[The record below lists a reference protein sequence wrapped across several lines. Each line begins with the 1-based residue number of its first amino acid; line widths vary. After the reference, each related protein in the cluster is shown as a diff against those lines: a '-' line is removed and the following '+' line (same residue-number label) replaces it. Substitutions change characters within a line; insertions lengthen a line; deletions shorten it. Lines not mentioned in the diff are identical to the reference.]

1 MLPWHIGTNSLTRGR
16 AHATVQVLMNSPVPI
31 AQSSARVAALP
42 TVRASAIAAQQPALA
57 LAALGL
63 LGLGVL
69 GLVYGDFALV
79 WQPVADWVPGRT
91 ALAYLTGL
99 VECATAIGMLLPAT
113 TRWAVRVLFPGVV
126 IWQLLKV
133 PALFLAPGVEDSY
146 LSFGETALIF
156 AGGWVLFARLADLPA
171 DSPFARFTGDRA
183 VRIAQ
188 IFLGI
193 WIIPIGISHFVYH
206 QATILLIPQWIPDR
220 SFFAYLT
227 GAGQIASGL
236 GLIFNVLP
244 RAAAYAEAAQ
254 LWIYTLLIWVPAV
267 LYGPSTDVQKVFGP
281 ALGARM
287 PWTALIITW
296 LPAACALVV
305 AMNVKARARS

>member
-1 MLPWHIGTNSLTRGR
+1 
-16 AHATVQVLMNSPVPI
+16 MNSPVPI
-31 AQSSARVAALP
+31 AQSSAGIAAVP
-42 TVRASAIAAQQPALA
+42 TARATSVAAQQPALA
-57 LAALGL
+57 LSAIGL
-63 LGLGVL
+63 LGIGIL

-79 WQPVADWVPGRT
+79 WQPVAAWVPGRT
-91 ALAYLTGL
+91 ALAYLTAAI
-99 VECATAIGMLLPAT
+99 ECATAIGMLIPAT
-113 TRWAVRVLFPGVV
+113 TKSAVRVLFPGVV

-133 PALFLAPGVEDSY
+133 PDILLAPGTEGPY

-156 AGGWVLFARLADLPA
+156 AGGWTLFARLADLP
-171 DSPFARFTGDRA
+171 DGSPFAIFTGDRA

-188 IFLGI
+188 IFLGL
-193 WIIPIGISHFVYH
+193 WIIPIGLSHFVYH

-254 LWIYTLLIWVPAV
+254 LWIYTLLIWVPA
-267 LYGPSTDVQKVFGP
+267 LIFGPNSDVQQVFGSGG
-281 ALGARM
+281 GARM
-287 PWTALIITW
+287 PWTALLVTW
-296 LPAACALVV
+296 LPAACTLAV
-305 AMNVKARARS
+305 AMNVKGRERS

>member
-1 MLPWHIGTNSLTRGR
+1 
-16 AHATVQVLMNSPVPI
+16 MNSPVPI
-31 AQSSARVAALP
+31 AQSSAHIAAAPTARASSVAAM
-42 TVRASAIAAQQPALA
+42 QPALA
-57 LAALGL
+57 LSAIGL
-63 LGLGVL
+63 LGIGIL

-79 WQPVADWVPGRT
+79 WQPVANWVPGRT
-91 ALAYLTGL
+91 ALAYLTGAI
-99 VECATAIGMLLPAT
+99 ECITAAGMLLPAT

-156 AGGWVLFARLADLPA
+156 AGGWVLFARLADLPEA
-171 DSPFARFTGDRA
+171 SPFALFTGERA

-188 IFLGI
+188 IFLGV
-193 WIIPIGISHFVYH
+193 WIIPIGVSHFVYH
-206 QATILLIPQWIPDR
+206 QATILLIPQWLPDR

-236 GLIFNVLP
+236 GLVFNVLP

-267 LYGPSTDVQKVFGP
+267 IFGPNTDVQQVFGSGG
-281 ALGARM
+281 GARM
-287 PWTALIITW
+287 PWTALLVTW
-296 LPAACALVV
+296 LPAACALAV
-305 AMNVKARARS
+305 AQGLPGPERSRR